1 MKRQSSKVLI
11 IGSVA
16 ALLVAIA
23 GPVTAKKPISKPEP
37 AAYAVTLTFIGEETP
52 GLSTTTCDESTTDSI
67 RMFGTAGPT
76 GLSLW
81 DTETPLIH
89 VRAPEVDWERTYPA
103 ASVGSEF
110 NECHGPS
117 VYEGPPDHPF
127 ADHGGTLMI
136 TINDNAGT
144 VDFLWHFDYYID
156 AEDLGKK
163 KSRWVAT
170 VRENYTMSATA
181 AYNPSTGLVQG
192 SFPVSWSLK
201 EGNVLVHSYDLFP
214 PFDSTEMEF
223 NMEIVEITPLD

>member
-1 MKRQSSKVLI
+1 MKRRSSKVLI

-23 GPVTAKKPISKPEP
+23 GPATAKKPIPKPEP
-37 AAYAVTLTFIGEETP
+37 SAYAVTLTFIDGEP
-52 GLSTTTCDESTTDSI
+52 GLSTTCDDSTTNSI

-81 DTETPLIH
+81 DTDTPAEAPLIH
-89 VRAPEVDWERTYPA
+89 VRAPEVEWERTYPT
-103 ASVGSEF
+103 ASPGIGF

-117 VYEGPPDHPF
+117 VYEGSYHPF

-192 SFPVSWSLK
+192 WFPVSWSLK

-214 PFDSTEMEF
+214 PFDGTKMAF
-223 NMEIVEITPLD
+223 NMKITPQD